1 MGLHHNHDEEHGHH
15 EHHHGH
21 DHGHAHGHHHGHSH
35 AVSNYGRAFLIGITL
50 NLLFVGTE
58 WIFGIMANSL
68 ALLADATHNLGDV
81 FGLALAWGAHVL
93 AQRLPT
99 ERFTYGYRS
108 ASILTALA
116 NAIILLLVAGGLA
129 WEAFHHITAPHP
141 VEGKLVIAV
150 AIVGVLINGMT
161 AWLFMSGSKNDLNMR
176 GAYLHMLTDAAVS
189 IAVAVTGAVI
199 LFTGWVWLDPLVSLA
214 LVALITLGTWG
225 LLRDSLKLALQAVPE
240 SIEFKA
246 VHDFLKNLPGVSEV
260 HDLHI
265 WGMSSSQNALTAH
278 LVFPGGHPGDEVLQN
293 TSHDAEKKFGIH
305 HVTIQ
310 IELGDSTA
318 GCALAPEHVV

>member
-1 MGLHHNHDEEHGHH
+1 MGLHYNHDDG
-15 EHHHGH
+15 
-21 DHGHAHGHHHGHSH
+21 HGHHHGHNHHEHGHAHAHSH

-58 WIFGIMANSL
+58 WIFGVMANSL

-93 AQRLPT
+93 AQRRPT
-99 ERFTYGYRS
+99 ERFTYGLRS

-129 WEAFHHITAPHP
+129 WEAVQHITAPHP

-150 AIVGVLINGMT
+150 AVVGVLINGMT
-161 AWLFMSGSKNDLNMR
+161 AWLFMSGSKSDLNMR

-199 LFTGWVWLDPLVSLA
+199 LFTGWVWLDPLVSLV
-214 LVALITLGTWG
+214 LVALITAGTWG

-240 SIEFKA
+240 SIELKA
-246 VHDFLKNLPGVSEV
+246 VHHFLENFPGVSEV

-265 WGMSSSQNALTAH
+265 WGMSSSENALTAH
-278 LVFPGGHPGDEVLQN
+278 LVFPGGHPGDAVLQKI
-293 TSHDAEKKFGIH
+293 SQDVEEMFGIH

-310 IELGDSTA
+310 VEVGDSTVA
-318 GCALAPEHVV
+318 CALAPEHVV